1 VKLVLT
7 LRAAAIGLFV
17 GSLLQAQEGK
27 EVLNAEKMAL
37 PNSSEATPAE
47 MISPD
52 TIQFPN
58 NPVSDF
64 LLVYEKLKG
73 VTLIK
78 DASLLA
84 GGANLSLTLNQPVS
98 KAEAIRLLE
107 STLLLNGYAFIA
119 VDKNSVKVIN
129 TAGGKNPRSE
139 GVFLFTNE
147 SELPDGEVVASYVLP
162 LTHLAASDAVE
173 IFNQFIVLHPYGS
186 MVAVPVANQVVI
198 TENSTLIRR
207 LIDVKNLIDIPA
219 PEKKSEFITLA
230 QANADRVVEL
240 ITTILEK
247 REEGASGGGGKAAT
261 GQSAQPGIP
270 GLPGAQG
277 GSAGVTI
284 SGGKSG
290 FAGDIQL
297 IADTRTNRI
306 LVIASPFDFAAIKAL
321 IQQFDIAVELTDPYE
336 HALNYV
342 AATDMLQILGDML
355 MEEGD
360 EGGDGAAGGSQSTG
374 KVSGGIGA
382 GGGVTGGAAGASGS
396 GGKKADVLSEPG
408 EEQAAESL
416 IVGKTKL
423 IADNR
428 ANSILVIGQ
437 PEAKDKVKAI
447 LTKLDKKPM
456 QVYLATVIGQLT
468 LNNQDEFAANIL
480 QKYIG
485 GPQTGAASVAGGR
498 PGAGKFNYGT
508 TVYGTDSTGNPTDQT
523 QGGTTP
529 VEKQAAQQMKNIAQM
544 ASGALPGMQI
554 ATFILGSIDL
564 YIYAL
569 TQTNRFRIASRPAV
583 FTANNKKATIYSG
596 KKIAVP
602 TSTVTTLGGG
612 GSATATSGSQQSNI
626 QYQDVV
632 LKIEVVPLINSA
644 KEISLQIV
652 QTNDNIAPGQSQ
664 NVGGGVVVPDI
675 LTQELNTTV
684 IVPDRATI
692 LLGGLVTQDD
702 AKSVAGVPFL
712 STIPLMGNLF
722 KNTGDTTNRQE
733 LVVMIQPTVVQNN
746 SELDEASK
754 TERDLTGFSAK
765 ELQPLTMR
773 SGSKSKDVGL
783 QAAGT
788 DSVPADEPKQQ

>member
-1 VKLVLT
+1 MKLFT
-7 LRAAAIGLFV
+7 LALLFSGV
-17 GSLLQAQEGK
+17 VFFSGIVHAQVAPETPIPADLALGGDAKAGEGST
-27 EVLNAEKMAL
+27 
-37 PNSSEATPAE
+37 SE

-64 LLVYEKLKG
+64 LLIYEKLKG

-119 VDKNSVKVIN
+119 VDKENSVKVIN

-139 GVFLFTNE
+139 GVFLFNNE
-147 SELPDGEVVASYVLP
+147 SELPEGEVIASYVMPLIHLP
-162 LTHLAASDAVE
+162 ASDAVE
-173 IFNQFIVLHPYGS
+173 IFNQFIVLHSYGS

-198 TENSTLIRR
+198 TENSTLIRQ

-219 PEKKSEFITLA
+219 PEQKRGFITLD

-247 REEGASGGGGKAAT
+247 RQEGGSGGSGKAAT
-261 GQSAQPGIP
+261 GQAAQPPVP
-270 GLPGAQG
+270 GLQAPAVGTT
-277 GSAGVTI
+277 GVTI

-290 FAGDIQL
+290 FASDIQL

-306 LVIASPFDFAAIKAL
+306 LLIASPFDFARIEAL

-336 HALNYV
+336 HPLNYV

-355 MEEGD
+355 KEEGD
-360 EGGDGAAGGSQSTG
+360 EGGDSTAGGSQSTG
-374 KVSGGIGA
+374 KVSGGIGTGGVVA
-382 GGGVTGGAAGASGS
+382 GGASSSSSS
-396 GGKKADVLSEPG
+396 GGRKADVLSEPG

-468 LNNQDEFAANIL
+468 LNNQDEFAVNIL

-485 GPQTGAASVAGGR
+485 GNRTGSASTMGGNR
-498 PGAGKFNYGT
+498 FIDPGTIVYGSTTNGIPTSQFQAGK
-508 TVYGTDSTGNPTDQT
+508 
-523 QGGTTP
+523 TP
-529 VEKQAAQQMKNIAQM
+529 LTREQAQQIGQIAQM
-544 ASGALPGMQI
+544 ATGALPGMQI

-564 YIYAL
+564 YINAL
-569 TQTNRFRIASRPAV
+569 TVTDRFRIASRPAV
-583 FTANNKKATIYSG
+583 FTANNKKATIYNG
-596 KKIAVP
+596 TKIAVP

-612 GSATATSGSQQSNI
+612 GSANATSGSQQSNI

-652 QTNDNIAPGQSQ
+652 QTNDTLSQ
-664 NVGGGVVVPDI
+664 TTQAVGGGVQVPDI
-675 LTQELNTTV
+675 NTQELNTTV
-684 IVPDRATI
+684 IVPDRATV
-692 LLGGLVTQDD
+692 LLGGLVTQQD
-702 AKSVAGVPFL
+702 AKNVAGVPFL

-722 KNTGDTTNRQE
+722 KSTSDTTNRQE
-733 LVVMIQPTVVQNN
+733 LVVMIQPTIVQDNK
-746 SELDEASK
+746 ELSEASK

-783 QAAGT
+783 QPAGT
-788 DSVPADEPKQQ
+788 DSVPAEESKQQ

>member
-1 VKLVLT
+1 VKVIFTQLTFVAGFFLVT
-7 LRAAAIGLFV
+7 A
-17 GSLLQAQEGK
+17 LQAQDEQK
-27 EVLNAEKMAL
+27 VLSPERMAL
-37 PNSSEATPAE
+37 PKSAETDSSE

-129 TAGGKNPRSE
+129 TGAGKNPRSE

-147 SELPDGEVVASYVLP
+147 SELPEGEVVASYVMP
-162 LTHLAASDAVE
+162 LTHLAAADAVP
-173 IFNQFIVLHPYGS
+173 IFEQFITLHPYGS
-186 MVAVPVANQVVI
+186 LVPVPVANQVLI

-207 LIDVKNLIDIPA
+207 LIDVRNLIDIPA
-219 PEKKSEFITLA
+219 PEKKSEFIALS

-247 REEGASGGGGKAAT
+247 REESSGGGGAKAAT
-261 GQSAQPGIP
+261 GQPAQPSVP
-270 GLPGAQG
+270 GLAAGA
-277 GSAGVTI
+277 GSTGVTI

-306 LVIASPFDFAAIKAL
+306 LVIASPFDFTAIKAL

-355 MEEGD
+355 KEEGD
-360 EGGDGAAGGSQSTG
+360 DGGDGAKGGSKSTG

-382 GGGVTGGAAGASGS
+382 GGGVTGGVAGSS
-396 GGKKADVLSEPG
+396 SSSGKKADVLTEPG

-468 LNNQDEFAANIL
+468 VSNDDEFAVNIL

-485 GPQTGAASVAGGR
+485 SNRTGSASVMGGNR
-498 PGAGKFNYGT
+498 VIDPGTVVYGSTSNGIPTSQFQAGKTPLT
-508 TVYGTDSTGNPTDQT
+508 TQ
-523 QGGTTP
+523 Q
-529 VEKQAAQQMKNIAQM
+529 AQQIGQIAQM
-544 ASGALPGMQI
+544 ATGVLPGMQI

-564 YIYAL
+564 YINAL
-569 TQTNRFRIASRPAV
+569 TATTRFRIASRPAV
-583 FTANNKKATIYSG
+583 FTANNKKATIYNG

-644 KEISLQIV
+644 KEISLKIV
-652 QTNDNIAPGQSQ
+652 QTNDTLSTSSQ
-664 NVGGGVVVPDI
+664 AVGGGVNVPDI
-675 LTQELNTTV
+675 NTQELNTTV

-692 LLGGLVTQDD
+692 LLGGLVTQQDT
-702 AKSVAGVPFL
+702 KNVAGVPFL

-722 KNTGDTTNRQE
+722 KSTSDVTNRQE
-733 LVVMIQPTVVQNN
+733 LVVMIQPSVIQSNL
-746 SELDEASK
+746 ELGEASK

-773 SGSKSKDVGL
+773 GGNKTRGDGL
-783 QAAGT
+783 RPAGT
-788 DSVPADEPKQQ
+788 DSVPADEPKQE